1 MRKRDNARLIDSK
14 KHAHKLTCDKEQDPV
29 YIKREDGV
37 EKQYRKK
44 CRKCGLSLFY
54 QHKEKGNTVTFVFEG
69 AAVKE
74 SEAIHGKVSMYNQ
87 VFEKPKEQQ
96 KIMMKKSTKNMGK
109 FGCTTISTLE
119 DDEDA
124 KEIADSFTANARIID
139 AQMERRGLKRT
150 EMGLAETAAPT
161 KKPKG
166 TLFDTSVD

>member
-1 MRKRDNARLIDSK
+1 MH
-14 KHAHKLTCDKEQDPV
+14 KHIHYAFP
-29 YIKREDGV
+29 Y
-37 EKQYRKK
+37 
-44 CRKCGLSLFY
+44 S
-54 QHKEKGNTVTFVFEG
+54 G

-74 SEAIHGKVSMYNQ
+74 SEAIHGQVSIYNQ
-87 VFEKPKEQQ
+87 VFEKPKEQ

-124 KEIADSFTANARIID
+124 EDAKEIADSFTANARIID
-139 AQMERRGLKRT
+139 SQMERRGLKRQN
-150 EMGLAETAAPT
+150 MGLPEPVEPV